1 MTPCSYVILA
11 WGIDW
16 EGYFH
21 DLSKFDTVKLA
32 KYEKKV
38 RKYEKYETKYE
49 NNLHLKSCM
58 GTPSSCSTSRSN
70 TNLTKDSFLLTNN

>member
-1 MTPCSYVILA
+1 MTPFSYVILA

-32 KYEKKV
+32 KYEEKKSENM
-38 RKYEKYETKYE
+38 RNMKKYE
-49 NNLHLKSCM
+49 NKLHLKSCM
-58 GTPSSCSTSRSN
+58 VDAKGHN
-70 TNLTKDSFLLTNN
+70 

>member
-1 MTPCSYVILA
+1 MTPFSYVILA

-32 KYEKKV
+32 KYEKSK
-38 RKYEKYETKYE
+38 KIWEIWKNMKIIYT
-49 NNLHLKSCM
+49 
-58 GTPSSCSTSRSN
+58 
-70 TNLTKDSFLLTNN
+70 